1 MKGKEVAVKPMGHM
15 RRFEM
20 SNESS
25 SFFAIKNNPDEV
37 SCLKSFTKD
46 NTTYIWEL
54 EPHHHEHKT
63 LDKVGKKIKLFLQKY
78 LQLKSFR

>member
-25 SFFAIKNNPDEV
+25 SFFRN
-37 SCLKSFTKD
+37 
-46 NTTYIWEL
+46 
-54 EPHHHEHKT
+54 
-63 LDKVGKKIKLFLQKY
+63 KKQP
-78 LQLKSFR
+78 R